1 MEEYN
6 ELNEAFEKDH
16 KQECVE
22 LELSQ
27 KVHSECE
34 KFDEKLDEFPEDEK
48 NEDKKAIVSK
58 KLAKKMKSAVVS
70 LKTRTVVVVCSLLL
84 ISLAVVLNFALSGNN
99 APIADDGEFVISS
112 SDDEPLYVEDT
123 YFASSVLSREQAR
136 DEAIEVL
143 KTVVNN
149 EATLEDAREA
159 ALEDI
164 ARIADAIESEANIET
179 LVKSKGFEE
188 CIAVVTG
195 ANANIIVKSDGLMPN
210 ELSQIK
216 EIVYE
221 QAGIDP
227 VNIKIVEKS

>member
-1 MEEYN
+1 MDNQNY
-6 ELNEAFEKDH
+6 
-16 KQECVE
+16 
-22 LELSQ
+22 
-27 KVHSECE
+27 E
-34 KFDEKLDEFPEDEK
+34 KFDEKLSVEKVDELVPLDESDDSGK
-48 NEDKKAIVSK
+48 IKRV
-58 KLAKKMKSAVVS
+58 AKKVKNAAVRVG
-70 LKTRTVVVVCSLLL
+70 TRTIVVICSVLL
-84 ISLAVVLNFALSGNN
+84 IGLAVIMNYVLSDSGDIVDTIDPVNVSEN
-99 APIADDGEFVISS
+99 MGET
-112 SDDEPLYVEDT
+112 YVEDT

-149 EATLEDAREA
+149 EAALDEAKEA
-159 ALEDI
+159 ALSDI
-164 ARIADAIESEANIET
+164 ARIADDIEAEANIET
-179 LVKSKGFEE
+179 LIKSKGFEE

-195 ANANIIVKSDGLMPN
+195 ANASIIVKSDGLLQN